1 MSIFPHSLLLVFFS
15 FLVCPVASIP
25 GGNGPPKEVKSG
37 LCTSAELIKSAVDC
51 QAAAN
56 MLGLLGTVSTINAG
70 DTPPGCIS
78 GKWNGGQLWFNT
90 NKASTTE
97 CGASSDNALCICV
110 DPCPIG
116 NYQNEESSK
125 TCKSCLLGTYNDE
138 TGQALCK
145 RCLSGTYN
153 DKTGQASCKKC
164 IAGTY
169 SSEIGVAFCNGW
181 CAIGTYS
188 SEMGATSSQ
197 TCQDCPIGTY
207 NSEIGESTCQ
217 NCTMGKYNN
226 EIGEWTCRTC
236 PVGQTSRTGASNCQ
250 PICCHAKPGYSTYE
264 KDCNMI
270 TDATACT
277 DQLYHLL
284 STCVWNCNVTTVVDM
299 HNVSQKYLRD

>member
-1 MSIFPHSLLLVFFS
+1 MSIFPLPLLLVFFS
-15 FLVCPVASIP
+15 FLLCPVASQT
-25 GGNGPPKEVKSG
+25 GQAVKEVQSG
-37 LCTSAELIKSAVDC
+37 QCTSSELIGTAADC

>member
-1 MSIFPHSLLLVFFS
+1 MSIFQHPLLLIFFSLLL
-15 FLVCPVASIP
+15 CPVASQT
-25 GGNGPPKEVKSG
+25 GQQVKEVTSG
-37 LCTSAELIKSAVDC
+37 LPTSAELIASAADC
-51 QAAAN
+51 QAAAK
-56 MLGLLGTVSTINAG
+56 LFGLAGTVQTFSRSGI
-70 DTPPGCIS
+70 PPGCVWFS
-78 GKWNGGQLWFNT
+78 DGTGDFELYFNT
-90 NKASTTE
+90 NITSTTG
-97 CGASSDNALCICV
+97 CDSDEYVCLCV